1 MNSVKSIIANYQSLT
16 DNIIIDIVFYGYSQ
30 FNENTNKINLEAT
43 ITYLRY
49 SE

>member
-16 DNIIIDIVFYGYSQ
+16 DNIIIDVLLYGYLQ
-30 FNENTNKINLEAT
+30 FSENTNKINLEAT
-43 ITYLRY
+43 INFLRY